1 VSYRGKLTRT
11 ARSASDRG
19 PAAARQPTA
28 IPLAAIVSGC
38 RHRCPR
44 IGFASLTWYFIA
56 QGSTDCPAESRTYP
70 RRPGFSRAAVGPPL
84 GPLAVTGGTRCRA
97 KPIARSAAACRSQE
111 RLWAADS
118 GSGSRTCRLEGRTRN
133 QCRARPALAVTGN
146 GPPRPVAAPSGS
158 VRHRERNG
166 HGMLSPDRPFFRPR
180 MPSVETTAKRGGLL
194 SSGRGRRGLLFLLSS
209 LLSAAPRRWVLSTW
223 PVEPP
228 LLAAASGLTPCFP
241 WRALTYLAH
250 LDPVRRTR
258 RVRVHT
264 RSRRSEAQL
273 RQEGSK
279 QAMRVMLMIKGDKE
293 PVGLDYSVWPG
304 QTSRAGIIAE

>member
-1 VSYRGKLTRT
+1 M
-11 ARSASDRG
+11 
-19 PAAARQPTA
+19 
-28 IPLAAIVSGC
+28 
-38 RHRCPR
+38 
-44 IGFASLTWYFIA
+44 
-56 QGSTDCPAESRTYP
+56 
-70 RRPGFSRAAVGPPL
+70 
-84 GPLAVTGGTRCRA
+84 TGGTRCRA

-111 RLWAADS
+111 RLWADS
-118 GSGSRTCRLEGRTRN
+118 GSGHRTCRLRGRTRN

-146 GPPRPVAAPSGS
+146 GPSRPVAAPSGS

-180 MPSVETTAKRGGLL
+180 KCPAWRRRPSVAGCCRVAEAGVGCCC
-194 SSGRGRRGLLFLLSS
+194 LLSS
-209 LLSAAPRRWVLSTW
+209 LLSAPPRRWVLSTW